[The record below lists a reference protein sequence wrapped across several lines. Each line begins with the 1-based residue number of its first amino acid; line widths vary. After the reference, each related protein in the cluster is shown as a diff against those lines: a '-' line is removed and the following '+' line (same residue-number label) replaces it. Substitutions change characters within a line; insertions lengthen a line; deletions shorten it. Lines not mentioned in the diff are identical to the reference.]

1 MSSRALRKLQND
13 QELLDSL
20 LGSPKT
26 SDEKPKKSDIES
38 KTQNANIFALMNDGD
53 DEEGSDREVD
63 QNQESPKNQEE
74 EKPKVQLPTRSQ
86 KKAKKK
92 NKKSSKGSKKS
103 EEPLEESNNDDDDD
117 NDDGELEAMI
127 QQYKKH
133 DALKYGVQ
141 DFDHKEDEEYDITL
155 ESFAHACKFYDL
167 KNDSGFTQFPASC
180 LQCCTGF
187 FNNDF
192 RKLDPH
198 FEFKLLFDD
207 ISAESLED
215 IESMSSTHISPQQ
228 LKQVQR
234 LKRLV
239 RNWGG
244 KDHRS
249 VPTGP
254 GSAAHRLQFTKIQED
269 WLPTPRGEL
278 SMQSLGTDDLCEWQL
293 WQRPTDWK
301 DVVEE
306 DVNNW
311 RKKVSF
317 YKFEPLN
324 PDISKKAMTE
334 FYLSVILHPDHESLI
349 HLISSKFPYHV
360 PALLQVAL
368 ITIRQGDR
376 SNTSGL
382 IQRALFVFDRALR
395 AGIKFDSL
403 SCQLPYTYFFN
414 RQFFLAIFRYILLLA
429 QRGAVATAGE
439 WCKALWSLS
448 PLEDPLGCRY
458 FIDHYLLLNK
468 EYHYLI
474 ELSKSPLMTCYRQW
488 YTLGLALGTVLS
500 YLRLENPQSAREEL
514 VRAFKYHAHSLASLF
529 VEKLRGDPS
538 LTQGLE
544 FQADSTQVLET
555 KAYGTRFGISWQK
568 PENLNF
574 LNTELT
580 NLFKKFQTQDLEIAP
595 AVSQEEVTVN
605 PFFVEGIPVNLL
617 RFSVLSEE
625 SPVMAS
631 IPTSV
636 WSNHEV
642 YEFDILP
649 PTPTT
654 KESRD
659 FVEDVRTFIN
669 DQELARSQ
677 MDVDQD
683 EALLSQIRQLSLE
696 QFLEENPNVAPE

>member
-20 LGSPKT
+20 ISSPKT
-26 SDEKPKKSDIES
+26 NDEKPKESDVRPKS
-38 KTQNANIFALMNDGD
+38 QNTNIFALMND
-53 DEEGSDREVD
+53 V
-63 QNQESPKNQEE
+63 NQEE
-74 EKPKVQLPTRSQ
+74 EEEEEEEERSHDMEPSKKQEEEYPKIQIATKSQ

-92 NKKSSKGSKKS
+92 NKKSTKGNKKS
-103 EEPLEESNNDDDDD
+103 QENPEESPEEPDD
-117 NDDGELEAMI
+117 ELEAMI

-141 DFDHKEDEEYDITL
+141 DFDNNEEENDSGITL
-155 ESFAHACKFYDL
+155 ESFADVCNFYDL
-167 KNDSGFTQFPASC
+167 KNDNGFIQFPESC

-187 FNNDF
+187 FINDF

-249 VPTGP
+249 VPAGP
-254 GSAAHRLQFTKIQED
+254 GGGAHRLQFTKIQED

-278 SMQSLGTDDLCEWQL
+278 TMQSLGKDELCEWQL

-301 DVVEE
+301 DVVEQ
-306 DVNNW
+306 DVDSL

-368 ITIRQGDR
+368 ITTRQGDR
-376 SNTSGL
+376 SNSNGL
-382 IQRALFVFDRALR
+382 VQRALFTFDRALR
-395 AGIKFDSL
+395 AGVKFDSI

-414 RQFFLAIFRYILLLA
+414 RQFFLAIFRYIILLA

-458 FIDHYLLLNK
+458 FIDHCLLLNK

-500 YLRLENPQSAREEL
+500 YLRLENPESAHEEL
-514 VRAFKYHAHSLASLF
+514 VRAFKYHANSLALLF
-529 VEKLRGDPS
+529 VEKLRGDPN

-544 FQADSTQVLET
+544 TLADSTQILET
-555 KAYGTRFGISWQK
+555 KAYMTRFGISWQK
-568 PENLNF
+568 PEDLSF
-574 LNTELT
+574 LNKELT
-580 NLFKKFQTQDLEIAP
+580 NLFKEFQAKKIKIVPTIL
-595 AVSQEEVTVN
+595 QEDITAN
-605 PFFVEGIPVNLL
+605 PFFIEDIPVNLL
-617 RFSVLSEE
+617 RFSILSEE

-636 WSNHEV
+636 WSNYEV
-642 YEFDILP
+642 YEFDVLP
-649 PTPTT
+649 PIPTT
-654 KESRD
+654 RESRD

-677 MDVDQD
+677 MDMNQD
-683 EALLSQIRQLSLE
+683 EALLNQIRQLSLE